1 MLTPVR
7 SSQFK
12 RDVKRVQKRGKD
24 MNKLRCLL
32 GLLLKQAPL
41 PDTY

>member
-24 MNKLRCLL
+24 CCAVLTPSM
-32 GLLLKQAPL
+32 A
-41 PDTY
+41 

>member
-12 RDVKRVQKRGKD
+12 RDVKTAKSRGKNSAKPRD
-24 MNKLRCLL
+24 VLRLRL
-32 GLLLKQAPL
+32 APGAGGV
-41 PDTY
+41 

>member
-32 GLLLKQAPL
+32 GLLL
-41 PDTY
+41 